1 MIDRFSFELLS
12 LLLPV
17 IEGLAAVAESPNCLR
32 ALVFLVPTPSNTTP
46 NLRSLEASQVILLDA
61 TDSPHFSNLCSSSYD
76 FDANVGLGLN
86 RGILVVCELRWR
98 RIGVIF
104 HITRNQMG

>member
-1 MIDRFSFELLS
+1 
-12 LLLPV
+12 
-17 IEGLAAVAESPNCLR
+17 
-32 ALVFLVPTPSNTTP
+32 
-46 NLRSLEASQVILLDA
+46 LEASEITVSKERQIYCPAVSIPQVVLLDA
-61 TDSPHFSNLCSSSYD
+61 TDGPHFSNLCSSSYD

-104 HITRNQMG
+104 HITRNQL